1 MLADEPARDG
11 GTLGRLHGDDA
22 HHAVPRLD
30 VLGHAGDRAAAAH
43 ADDDGVYGISCVFI
57 NLRPRHTA
65 VVLGVVVVGKI
76 VGVISAVALGG
87 VLGHALHGAAPAA
100 AAGDDMRTQVLQ
112 PLALGNGQV
121 AGYDQNA
128 GVSRCGTADGQRRAE
143 AAGAGLHY
151 RHAGLQRA
159 ALGGKG
165 KHRLGQ
171 AVLGG
176 TRRAAEIEIRE
187 DAGTQPVLRG
197 IAVQPHDG
205 AAVDVLII
213 AVQDGHSGAPHF
225 P

>member
-1 MLADEPARDG
+1 MKLTCAIIDDEPLAVELMKEYVRKTPFLELCG
-11 GTLGRLHGDDA
+11 AFGCGTEAFGTLRDHPVELLFCDIQMPGLNGMELTRMLPAETRVIFTTAFDSY
-22 HHAVPRLD
+22 AVEGFRVRAIDYLLKPISYADFL
-30 VLGHAGDRAAAAH
+30 AAAQ
-43 ADDDGVYGISCVFI
+43 
-57 NLRPRHTA
+57 
-65 VVLGVVVVGKI
+65 K
-76 VGVISAVALGG
+76 ALEWFEIK
-87 VLGHALHGAAPAA
+87 
-100 AAGDDMRTQVLQ
+100 
-112 PLALGNGQV
+112 
-121 AGYDQNA
+121 
-128 GVSRCGTADGQRRAE
+128 RRAE
-143 AAGAGLHY
+143 AAGAGLHH
-151 RHAGLQRA
+151 RHTGLQRA

-171 AVLGG
+171 TVLGG

>member
-1 MLADEPARDG
+1 MSRLNELLQQAGNIGRNEDG
-11 GTLGRLHGDDA
+11 
-22 HHAVPRLD
+22 
-30 VLGHAGDRAAAAH
+30 
-43 ADDDGVYGISCVFI
+43 S
-57 NLRPRHTA
+57 
-65 VVLGVVVVGKI
+65 
-76 VGVISAVALGG
+76 
-87 VLGHALHGAAPAA
+87 
-100 AAGDDMRTQVLQ
+100 
-112 PLALGNGQV
+112 
-121 AGYDQNA
+121 
-128 GVSRCGTADGQRRAE
+128 
-143 AAGAGLHY
+143 AGAGLHH

-213 AVQDGHSGAPHF
+213 AVQDGHGGALHSHSQGANP
-225 P
+225 